1 MRRHVDGHWQCWPTG
16 CRNRV
21 APPGPTLAPTPWNS
35 GLTTLLAVQVPLV
48 GGPYH
53 SPRRPVRC
61 TCSRALSAGP
71 SGRRVRPQLNGPIDI
86 ARRRRHGAW
95 VRRSKQLLNLLRCG
109 RPAVAARRCRSA
121 RAETAA
127 SPSARPASPVLAQM
141 GGVLAQM
148 GRVLAQ
154 MGRVL
159 AQMGPRH
166 ELLRQERDS
175 IFRLRERAVARSIA
189 TRPDYVAAMPL
200 VQASV
205 R

>member
-1 MRRHVDGHWQCWPTG
+1 MLA
-16 CRNRV
+16 NRLSQSGSS
-21 APPGPTLAPTPWNS
+21 PGPTLAPTPRNS
-35 GLTTLLAVQVPLV
+35 GFATLLAVQVPLI

-53 SPRRPVRC
+53 SPRRPVR
-61 TCSRALSAGP
+61 CSRALSAGP

-86 ARRRRHGAW
+86 ARRRSRRAW
-95 VRRSKQLLNLLRCG
+95 VRRSKQQLNLLRCR

-127 SPSARPASPVLAQM
+127 SPSVRPASP
-141 GGVLAQM
+141 VLAQM

-154 MGRVL
+154 MW
-159 AQMGPRH
+159 PRH

-189 TRPDYVAAMPL
+189 TRRTLLQHVGALSDYVAAMPL